1 MPHCIDFDFHTA
13 FKTLILVKER
23 VSEGSFIYYW
33 DLCAVW
39 VTLKAFLFP
48 QLIFCTNKVYINLEQ
63 VFDL

>member
-1 MPHCIDFDFHTA
+1 M
-13 FKTLILVKER
+13 KER
-23 VSEGSFIYYW
+23 VSEGSSIYYW